1 MTGPYSSRSL
11 IKGGGI
17 LKKHVVFALALAS
30 VLTTA
35 IAAAAGPE
43 LAASWSNGLSFQS
56 EDKNFKFKIGGRI
69 QDDWAW
75 FEQSESNLAYY
86 GNIQDGTEFRRARIA
101 LSGAAYQYLT
111 FKAEFDFAGAAKAG
125 KEVAM
130 KDVYMGITGIPYI
143 GTVQMGHQK
152 EPFGLEVMTS
162 SNYTT
167 FMERAISNALAP
179 ERNSGIRMQNAYA
192 GERIAL
198 AAGVF
203 RDTDDGGRNSADGS
217 YAGTVRLTALP
228 WVADDKGGL
237 LHVGGAYSY
246 RKPGADVVY
255 EARPSAHLAPVFVGV
270 EGSAETINLYEGEGA
285 ICYGPFRVQGEYMQS
300 AVSNPESDDLT
311 FQGYYVYASAFVTG
325 EKYGY
330 KKSEAV
336 FEHIEPKKNFR
347 QDGTGIGAWE
357 AGVRY
362 GFVDLNDESIY
373 GGELTDVTV
382 GVNWYLASNTRIQF
396 NYVRASVENAGD
408 PGTDQGSAN
417 IFETRFHVFF

>member
-1 MTGPYSSRSL
+1 M
-11 IKGGGI
+11 
-17 LKKHVVFALALAS
+17 KKHVILVLAFAS
-30 VLTTA
+30 VISAA
-35 IAAAAGPE
+35 IEAAAGPE

-75 FEQSESNLAYY
+75 FEQSDSNLAYY
-86 GNIQDGTEFRRARIA
+86 GNIQDGTEFRRARLA
-101 LSGAAYQYLT
+101 VSGTAYQYLT

-125 KEVAM
+125 KEVSM

-152 EPFGLEVMTS
+152 EPFGLELMMS
-162 SNYTT
+162 SNYLT
-167 FMERAISNALAP
+167 FMERAITNAFVP

-192 GERIAL
+192 NERIAL
-198 AAGVF
+198 AAGMF
-203 RDTDDGGRNSADGS
+203 RDTDDGGRNQADGS
-217 YAGTVRLTALP
+217 YAGTVRLTGLP
-228 WVADDKGGL
+228 WLNDEKGGL
-237 LHVGGAYSY
+237 LHVGGAFSY

-270 EGSAETINLYEGEGA
+270 EGAADEVDLIDGEGA
-285 ICYGPFRVQGEYMQS
+285 LCYGPFRVQGEYMTS
-300 AVSNPESDDLT
+300 SVKADGSDDLT
-311 FQGYYVYASAFVTG
+311 FQSYYVYASAFLTG
-325 EKYGY
+325 EKYNY

-336 FEHIEPKKNFR
+336 FEQVEPKKNFR
-347 QDGTGIGAWE
+347 QDGTGVGAWE

-362 GFVDLNDESIY
+362 AFLDLNDQAIS
-373 GGELTDVTV
+373 GGELTDITV
-382 GVNWYLASNTRIQF
+382 GLNWYLASNTRIQF
-396 NYVRASVENAGD
+396 NYVHASVENAGD